1 MLLYVDFT
9 QQTLSPLVGG
19 SIGRSNFSCACVC
32 VWFAITLIDGRIKVY
47 LTFRTKSAPPAGSV
61 PLIRIITAW
70 GQGREHSS

>member
-1 MLLYVDFT
+1 M
-9 QQTLSPLVGG
+9 
-19 SIGRSNFSCACVC
+19 CMCVC